1 MFKEANLKDLGERCA
16 MTFIQAFLGIVAAG
30 PLVGMDVVPMKAG
43 AAAGVAAVLSVV
55 KTYVAQHSGDKS
67 GSIIS

>member
-1 MFKEANLKDLGERCA
+1 

-30 PLVGMDVVPMKAG
+30 PLVGMDVEPMKAG